1 MQNGLNGVQRFRYF
15 QTLVQASVLLI
26 MKNPFSKLRNPL
38 RRGNSKESVV
48 EVEAPAAQSMEKST
62 YTDEHMITL
71 EELYQ
76 VGSAVFITVS

>member
-1 MQNGLNGVQRFRYF
+1 
-15 QTLVQASVLLI
+15 

-38 RRGNSKESVV
+38 RRGKSKESVV

-76 VGSAVFITVS
+76 VDTVVFIMIAVLTDLITVIFSSPPPQAGD